1 MATAIPAAP
10 DRDLVVDAADDSPNR
25 ESLARALDN
34 LQATEARV
42 QRNAE
47 RVYDEARSKLVG
59 DLLPV
64 LDNLDRT
71 LRAAG
76 PRAHDPVIEGV
87 RMIRAQLEGVLLRYG
102 VERVAA
108 VGQIFQPQVHEAVAA
123 VPAGAS
129 RLVGMVIDE
138 VEPGYRFGGRL
149 LRAAKVTVGVAGG
162 LAHMPSPG
170 RLR

>member
-1 MATAIPAAP
+1 MATAFPSSP
-10 DRDLVVDAADDSPNR
+10 PSDLPVDAADDSSSR

-71 LRAAG
+71 LRATG
-76 PRAHDPVIEGV
+76 TRAHDPLIEGV
-87 RMIRAQLEGVLLRYG
+87 RMIRTQLEGVLLRYG

-123 VPAGAS
+123 VPVGAP

-162 LAHMPSPG
+162 LAHVP
-170 RLR
+170 